1 MRILHLIK
9 TLYVGGAELH
19 LLNLCRQLKRQ
30 GVEIA
35 VAYLQDPIEWGS
47 SPLHSAFEQSGIR
60 IVNLGADRLYD
71 IRWISRLASLLKEE
85 RPDILHS
92 HLPRADF
99 AGFIGHLLRPS
110 IPWVCSVHD
119 IYSKSWSGKW
129 TLPLFKS
136 VWCQAD
142 ALMAISHAVKDWV
155 AQEMC
160 VPSEKVTVIHYG
172 IEPERFARPNFALH
186 ENSALNSPMIIGSI
200 GRLEWRKGHEC
211 LIRAMPTVLHHVP
224 NVSLLIAGHDP
235 WGYGRTLQA
244 LIDQLELNG
253 RVRIVGFQ
261 NDVPSFLQSINV
273 FAFASR
279 SEGFGQVVVEAMAAG
294 RPVVAS
300 KIPPLTE
307 IVVDGQTGLLA
318 EPRDPEAFA
327 DAILWLLMHPQEAS
341 QMGKQGQER
350 VRTKFSAERMT
361 ADTILLYRSLRRPP
375 H

>member
-60 IVNLGADRLYD
+60 IVNLGADRFYD

-85 RPDILHS
+85 RPDILHT

-129 TLPLFKS
+129 TLPLFS
-136 VWCQAD
+136 RVWRQAD
-142 ALMAISHAVKDWV
+142 ALIAISHAVKDWLV
-155 AQEMC
+155 QEMC

-172 IEPERFARPNFALH
+172 IEPEQFARPNFALQ
-186 ENSALNSPMIIGSI
+186 ENPVLDSPMIVGSI

-211 LIRAMPTVLHHVP
+211 LIRAMPTVLQEVP
-224 NVSLLIAGHDP
+224 TASLLIAGHDP

-261 NDVPSFLQSINV
+261 NDVSSFLQSINI

-279 SEGFGQVVVEAMAAG
+279 SEGFGQVVVEAMAVG

-300 KIPPLTE
+300 RIPPLTE
-307 IVVDGQTGLLA
+307 IVVDGESGLLV
-318 EPRDPEAFA
+318 EPENPQAFA
-327 DAILWLLMHPQEAS
+327 HAISWLLTHPEEGQR
-341 QMGKQGQER
+341 MGRLGQER
-350 VRTKFSAERMT
+350 VRKKFSAERMT
-361 ADTILLYRSLRRPP
+361 ADTVLLYRSLGWPAR
-375 H
+375 